1 MKIRLHFLIICT
13 LLVLGKSLA
22 FAGDYLQIQDPQNTW
37 NYSQGTIDTAQLTVK
52 PQGTYFE
59 YGLYLVFSGQDVKD
73 TVSQYEIQMFF
84 SLDAKSSLIDAK
96 LWVGDTIVNAKLI
109 DRWSAW
115 KIYEGI
121 VSRRRDPM
129 VIYKNSSTAYEMRVY
144 PLKKTMP
151 RKIKITWLQPA
162 DFTNAYGRVALP
174 INLMK
179 LSKKIPNLEIYL
191 SKDPDWNNPTI
202 EGLKDAQFTDIDHPT
217 FGNVLF
223 YTIQSSDV
231 KNASNLVFDSPMQ
244 NGIYYKIFPTSYN
257 EGYYQ
262 FAYDPRTFITKEK
275 KLLVLIDYNK
285 LNTTISLNDL
295 LAAIKSAM
303 KTTLKET
310 DSFNIIVSSFD
321 YTPWQKG
328 WVSGSDA
335 NIDAAFSS
343 ETVKNIAQYSLL
355 PNLIN
360 AGVTFIGSDPKAS
373 IVLFSA
379 SCNERDY
386 MQANQL
392 CSDLDSRMQ
401 RKISFYIGYY
411 ANKDVPSVSGPN
423 GEKYTG
429 NEYFFTIL
437 AKLSNGTYTNI
448 SKASNN
454 IYELANTVF
463 NQSNG
468 IFFAFKMFVSATN
481 GLTYSEYTPTNIDD
495 ATSQGKSI
503 VQFGKYY
510 GDMPLTINMSGIFE
524 GDLFNKVVSIDKTDI
539 NAAGTQKIWTLN
551 YIISLESKGEINEI
565 VNEIIKTSMDNR
577 ILSKY
582 TAFLAL
588 EPWMTKQEE
597 NDSVSANNNKG
608 NSGGSLVGNDIAN
621 SNIKILASPNPF
633 QTSTTIAIEMPNT
646 IGISQTLIQIID
658 IMGNCVKTFDL
669 SQVTLTGGRI
679 ELKWNGFDNSG
690 NQLSSGTYLLVV
702 RSPFGVQT
710 VKLIL
715 SR

>member
-1 MKIRLHFLIICT
+1 MKIRLHFLIMCA
-13 LLVLGKSLA
+13 LLMVSKSLV

-37 NYSQGTIDTAQLTVK
+37 NYAQGTIDTAQLTVK
-52 PQGTYFE
+52 PQGTYLE
-59 YGLYLVFSGQDVKD
+59 YGLYLVFSGKDVKD
-73 TVSQYEIQMFF
+73 TISQYEIQMFF

-129 VIYKNSSTAYEMRVY
+129 VIYKNSATAYEMRVY
-144 PLKKTMP
+144 PLKKTTP
-151 RKIKITWLQPA
+151 RKVKITWLQPA
-162 DFTNAYGRVALP
+162 DFTNTFGKAALP
-174 INLMK
+174 INLMN
-179 LSKKIPNLEIYL
+179 LSKKIPNLEIYI

-202 EGLKDAQFTDIDHPT
+202 EGLKDAQFTNINHPI
-217 FGNVLF
+217 FGDVSF
-223 YTIQSSDV
+223 YTIQSADV
-231 KNASNLVFDSPMQ
+231 KSSSSLVFDSPLQ
-244 NGIYYKIFPTSYN
+244 NGAYYKIFPTSYN

-262 FAYDPRTFITKEK
+262 FAYDPRAFVTKQK

-285 LNTTISLNDL
+285 LNTNISCDNL

-303 KTTLKET
+303 KTSLKET

-321 YTPWQKG
+321 YTPWQNG
-328 WVSGSDA
+328 WVSGSSA
-335 NIDAAFSS
+335 NIDAAFAS
-343 ETVKNIAQYSLL
+343 ENVNNIAQYSLL

-360 AGVTFIGSDPKAS
+360 AGITFIGDDPKAS

-392 CSDLDSRMQ
+392 CSDLDDRMKK
-401 RKISFYIGYY
+401 KISFYIGYY
-411 ANKDVPSVSGPN
+411 ANKDVPSTSGPN
-423 GEKYTG
+423 GEKYWG
-429 NEYFFTIL
+429 NEYLFTIL

-448 SKASNN
+448 SKTSNN
-454 IYELANTVF
+454 IYNLANTVF

-468 IFFAFKMFVSATN
+468 VFFAFKMFVSATN
-481 GLTYSEYTPTNIDD
+481 GLTYSEFTPTNLDD

-503 VQFGKYY
+503 VQFGRYY

-524 GDLFNKVVSIDKTDI
+524 GELFNKVITIDKTDI

-551 YIISLESKGEINEI
+551 YILSLETKGEINEI

-577 ILSKY
+577 ILSRY

-597 NDSVSANNNKG
+597 NDSVAASGNNG
-608 NSGGSLVGNDIAN
+608 NGGTSVDYEIGD
-621 SNIKILASPNPF
+621 NILKIYTNPNPF
-633 QTSTTIAIEMPNT
+633 QINTTITIEMTEP
-646 IGISQTLIQIID
+646 LINQCAIQVYD
-658 IMGNCVKTFDL
+658 IMGNCVKSFDL
-669 SQVTLTGGRI
+669 SQSTHSGNRI
-679 ELKWNGFDNSG
+679 VLNWNGIDDYG
-690 NQLSSGTYLLVV
+690 NQLSAGTYLLVV
-702 RSPFGVQT
+702 RSPFGAKT
-710 VKLIL
+710 VKMIL
-715 SR
+715 TR